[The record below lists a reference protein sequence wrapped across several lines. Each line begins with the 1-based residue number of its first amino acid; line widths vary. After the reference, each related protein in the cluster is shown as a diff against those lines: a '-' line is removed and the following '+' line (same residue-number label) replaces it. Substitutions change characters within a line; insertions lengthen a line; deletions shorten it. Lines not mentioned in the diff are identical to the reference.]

1 MEKLLLPIVIEKD
14 ADGYF
19 AYCPQLQGCYTQGDT
34 YGEALENIRD
44 AIGVHIEDRLAD
56 GESLPEL
63 EAISMTAVEIPS
75 SDVPECTIMSKQKSI
90 HEPGAQ
96 LLSAQDAIQDA
107 ERLQALLLRNR
118 QRAEREVQ
126 LRVPFTVIIEAVDQL
141 EADELRLLAQ
151 RLEERLAGMQR

>member
-1 MEKLLLPIVIEKD
+1 M
-14 ADGYF
+14 
-19 AYCPQLQGCYTQGDT
+19 
-34 YGEALENIRD
+34 
-44 AIGVHIEDRLAD
+44 
-56 GESLPEL
+56 
-63 EAISMTAVEIPS
+63 VE
-75 SDVPECTIMSKQKSI
+75 QKSI

-96 LLSAQDAIQDA
+96 LLSAQDAIRDA

-118 QRAEREVQ
+118 QQAEREVQ